1 MSSLLPNNS
10 WPAGTGTFPM
20 SVFLSSF
27 CKFCFDPIC
36 VNVVPCMLFCFL
48 ASSCHC
54 ILLHF
59 IVLAR
64 ICAAAPFVTCLRVYV
79 FIVLVFIIVFC
90 LQLCKILCIE
100 MFKDFPSVSCDSI
113 KMCCLNLMMKV
124 KITLVLQ
131 LWKSF
136 HILPCFHISFGIS
149 NLLLSMKFGLNKM
162 RWIPFSN
169 TTKKAK
175 WKSVR

>member
-1 MSSLLPNNS
+1 
-10 WPAGTGTFPM
+10 M

-36 VNVVPCMLFCFL
+36 VNFVPCMLFCFL

-59 IVLAR
+59 IVLAI
-64 ICAAAPFVTCLRVYV
+64 ICAAAPFVTCLRVYCSC
-79 FIVLVFIIVFC
+79 FHYCFC
-90 LQLCKILCIE
+90 LQLCKILCIK

-149 NLLLSMKFGLNKM
+149 NLLLSMKFGFNKM
-162 RWIPFSN
+162 NQKQTQQTRQW
-169 TTKKAK
+169 
-175 WKSVR
+175 R